1 MYLVSHGHTLHGQRT
16 AKHRHMYS
24 EPDLTRTPLR
34 ARRQIIIRV
43 PNPVEAMSSAVSS
56 CVIQARE
63 PHHAS
68 AAAAAR
74 SALLP
79 LPTRTAKRRVG
90 RHALSRLTNRLDERE
105 AALEEEVHDQA
116 VGLDAAPE

>member
-1 MYLVSHGHTLHGQRT
+1 M
-16 AKHRHMYS
+16 
-24 EPDLTRTPLR
+24 
-34 ARRQIIIRV
+34 

-56 CVIQARE
+56 CVIQAQE

-116 VGLDAAPE
+116 VCLDAAPE